1 MSRIAIPIGLGL
13 LLGWA
18 ALHASFLGWWA
29 LIPWGAGALG
39 LGYWLGKPR
48 FMFAGGLY
56 GITLASVFI
65 FAGYTGAAPVVT
77 PAPLFPLLAF
87 FSAICGSGLAMLG
100 AYLKPRT
107 RDAA

>member
-1 MSRIAIPIGLGL
+1 MSRIAILIALAL

-18 ALHASFLGWWA
+18 AFHAPFLGWWI

-39 LGYWLGKPR
+39 LGFWLGKPR
-48 FMFAGGLY
+48 FMFAGGVY
-56 GITLASVFI
+56 GITLSFVFI
-65 FAGYTGAAPVVT
+65 IAGYTGAAPLVT
-77 PAPLFPLLAF
+77 PIPIVPLLLF